1 MAEFKTGIR
10 MNFLDVQREFMEKN
24 GIDESNGEVLSEV
37 MVLLFGTDKKGRL
50 VSNPRNRLI
59 SLDRDIK
66 EEVHENE
73 LWICHVT
80 MKTGYLGYAKPLR
93 RIGVPEIIGMS
104 DHMQDIADFLWM
116 NGRDEVLKYLG
127 PRIESEIQPALE
139 RRISELEAE
148 YSDKAAGIAK
158 REAALSLRENSLAS
172 EEGGLR
178 ESGDR
183 SREKYME
190 RIAELEKQERRFK
203 TEIEKLARDKS
214 TIMDYYEARNA
225 NLRAEISE
233 LTGPKSGTA
242 EDTGGD
248 ERNDLIAGYTL
259 ENHRLREELHMMRE
273 RMDVMRRRKEI
284 ENSTGR
290 EDAVCPAQKVI
301 RITDTEFECPFM
313 DEGRYSVRINADMTR
328 LRFIPDTEGTAVCR
342 NGTISVPNLGRINA
356 LGSRTG
362 ELNWRMVDSSTLEV
376 SI

>member
-24 GIDESNGEVLSEV
+24 GIDENNGEVLSEV

-59 SLDRDIK
+59 SLDRDCR

-80 MKTGYLGYAKPLR
+80 MKTGYLGYARPLR

-104 DHMQDIADFLWM
+104 DQMRDIADFLWM
-116 NGRDEVLKYLG
+116 NGRKEVLKYLN

-139 RRISELEAE
+139 QRISELEAE

-172 EEGGLR
+172 EKEGLK

-183 SREKYME
+183 FREEYME

-203 TEIEKLARDKS
+203 TEIEKLVRDKS
-214 TIMDYYEARNA
+214 TIMDYYETQNA
-225 NLRAEISE
+225 NLRAKISE

-242 EDTGGD
+242 EDTGVD
-248 ERNDLIAGYTL
+248 ERNELIAGYTL

-313 DEGRYSVRINADMTR
+313 DEGRYSVRINADVTR

-356 LGSRTG
+356 RGSRTG